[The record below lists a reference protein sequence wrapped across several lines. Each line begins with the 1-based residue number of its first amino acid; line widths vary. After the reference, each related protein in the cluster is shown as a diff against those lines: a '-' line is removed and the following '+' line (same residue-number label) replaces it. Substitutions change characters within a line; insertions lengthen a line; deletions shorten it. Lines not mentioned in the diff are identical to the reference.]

1 MKALFIFLALAIVIQ
16 GQEIVSSGEILINGK
31 VLDKNTVIK
40 QGDTIETKA
49 NATIRFNISKD
60 AFLARPNSKFSLDK
74 LGKKRVLN
82 VINGGVMA
90 VFGGGNHGVSTPNMT
105 AGIRGTGIF
114 TLVKDGKTYFCTCH
128 GETVVDAHGKSTVLK
143 ATHHKMVWVT
153 PTKVKHVMEMQGH
166 EDHEIVALEAMV
178 GRTLPAVFHANSKK

>member
-1 MKALFIFLALAIVIQ
+1 MKALFIFLLLVIVTQ
-16 GQEIVSSGEILINGK
+16 GQEIVSSGEILVNGK
-31 VLDKNTVIK
+31 PLVKSTVIK

-49 NATIRFNISKD
+49 NASIRFNISKD
-60 AFLARPNSKFSLDK
+60 AFHARSNSKFTLENI
-74 LGKKRVLN
+74 GKKRVLN

-128 GETVVDAHGKSTVLK
+128 GETVVESNGERVVLK
-143 ATHHKMVWVT
+143 ADHHKMVWVT
-153 PTKVKHVMEMQGH
+153 PTAIKHVMEMQGH
-166 EDHEIVALEAMV
+166 EDHQIVALEAMV
-178 GRTLPAVFHANSKK
+178 GRTLPAIFHKDVN

>member
-1 MKALFIFLALAIVIQ
+1 MKALLISLALVAIIQ
-16 GQEIVSSGEILINGK
+16 GQEIISSGEVLVNGTPLLK
-31 VLDKNTVIK
+31 DTVIK

-49 NATIRFNISKD
+49 NATVRFNIAKD
-60 AFLARPNSKFSLDK
+60 AFRASPNSKFTLET

-128 GETVVDAHGKSTVLK
+128 GETVVEAHGKSTVLK
-143 ATHHKMVWVT
+143 ATHHKMVWIT
-153 PTKVKHVMEMQGH
+153 PTKVKHAMEMRGH

-178 GRTLPAVFHANSKK
+178 GRTLPAVFHADSKK